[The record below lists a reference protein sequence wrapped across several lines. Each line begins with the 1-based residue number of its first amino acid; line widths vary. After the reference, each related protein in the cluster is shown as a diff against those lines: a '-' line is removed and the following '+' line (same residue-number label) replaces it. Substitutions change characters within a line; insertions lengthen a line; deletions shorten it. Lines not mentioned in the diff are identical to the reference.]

1 MKIEPMKLILRFTSF
16 ILIAISFLTG
26 CKKDEVSN
34 IKADKELILELHN
47 KAVDIITIDSHEYFI
62 DAYLWRDFAPISP
75 QNGNTLISINW
86 LIRADSTAIP
96 ENIELKQQYVVYD
109 DSLWIA
115 DYVNETRNTPE
126 YIQEK
131 ISRNGPKWGPFVYV
145 DVIAKITD
153 IKTNRDFYL
162 KRDKVFIIRTD

>member
-1 MKIEPMKLILRFTSF
+1 MKLILRFTSI

-34 IKADKELILELHN
+34 IKVDKELILELDN
-47 KAVDIITIDSHEYFI
+47 KAVGIITIDSHDYFI
-62 DAYLWRDFAPISP
+62 DAYLWRDFMPISP
-75 QNGNTLISINW
+75 PNGKTLISINW
-86 LIRADSTAIP
+86 LIRADSSAIP
-96 ENIELKQQYVVYD
+96 DNIELKQQYVVYG

-115 DYVNETRNTPE
+115 DYENETHQTPE
-126 YIQEK
+126 YKQEK

-153 IKTNRDFYL
+153 TKTNRDFYL
-162 KRDKVFIIRTD
+162 KRDNVFIIRTD